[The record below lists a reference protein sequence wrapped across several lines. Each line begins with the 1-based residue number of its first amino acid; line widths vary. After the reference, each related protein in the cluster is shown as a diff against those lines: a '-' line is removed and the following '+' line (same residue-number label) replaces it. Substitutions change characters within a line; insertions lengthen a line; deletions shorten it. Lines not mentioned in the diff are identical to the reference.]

1 MLMSSV
7 FQEETNRLRGWGFKD
22 QKWYVNFQMNS
33 FSMPFIIAASETN
46 FYGVMA
52 NSGSNDSHS
61 FLHFLWNIWKH
72 IVKYVE
78 SSNKKFWIVC
88 DNASIHKTSI
98 IKDLI
103 MQNEL
108 HMLTIPPYCPL
119 SESHRDSYSGYQN
132 EAEKKARPWKVLLNT
147 E

>member
-22 QKWYVNFQMNS
+22 QKWYVNYQMNS
-33 FSMPFIIAASETN
+33 FSMLFIIAASETN

-52 NSGSNDSHS
+52 NSCSNDSHT

-72 IVKYVE
+72 RVKYVE

-108 HMLTIPPYCPL
+108 HMLTIPPYCP
-119 SESHRDSYSGYQN
+119 S
-132 EAEKKARPWKVLLNT
+132 LNSIET
-147 E
+147 IIQAIKTKLKRKQGLGRYY

>member
-22 QKWYVNFQMNS
+22 QKWYVNYQMNS
-33 FSMPFIIAASETN
+33 FSMSFIIAASETN

-52 NSGSNDSHS
+52 KSGSNDSHT

-72 IVKYVE
+72 RVKYVE
-78 SSNKKFWIVC
+78 SSNKNFWIVC
-88 DNASIHKTSI
+88 DNASIHKKKYYQRSNHA
-98 IKDLI
+98 KLVAYAYDSSL
-103 MQNEL
+103 L
-108 HMLTIPPYCPL
+108 PL

>member
-22 QKWYVNFQMNS
+22 QKWYVNYQMNS
-33 FSMPFIIAASETN
+33 FSMSFIIAASEIN
-46 FYGVMA
+46 FYGIMA
-52 NSGSNDSHS
+52 NSGSNDSHT
-61 FLHFLWNIWKH
+61 FLHFLWDIWKH
-72 IVKYVE
+72 RVKYVE

-108 HMLTIPPYCPL
+108 HMLTIPPYCP
-119 SESHRDSYSGYQN
+119 S
-132 EAEKKARPWKVLLNT
+132 LNPIET
-147 E
+147 IIQAIKTKLKRRQGLRRYY